1 MKEAIFFI
9 MINIVMKSV
18 FDMIYDIFEHVKR
31 IPLEVL
37 NKFDSVY
44 LNQRINSDSNEIISY
59 MTNNF
64 IGIILNSLNI
74 CIISTI
80 LLKISYKISV
90 MLFFMIP
97 VYLSI
102 YFLFKNLLY
111 KYNKKL
117 KEVQNKYMSVLNSQI
132 TNVKLI
138 KMNSCFEFFSNSMK
152 KAFKEYFKLN
162 FKTSFHNI
170 NFNFIGLITSSI
182 STILLCLMG
191 FFEIKKGNLSVGKFI
206 AINNFFPMLVNSIE
220 YFFQLGSSYQKAN
233 ASYQRIIEILQIDK
247 EKNGL
252 EKLDIIDN
260 IRCENVSFSYNGCKN
275 VIDKFTYE
283 FKKGN
288 IYCILG
294 GNGKGKTTLI
304 NILTGL
310 YQSFDGQVLYNDTNI
325 NSIDMYDLRHNK
337 VSVSEQEPML
347 IQDSIE
353 NNITYDNKNIEN
365 KMIEHYIN
373 KFDLNKFNLDYEIN
387 SGNNISGGEKQKIS
401 LIKCFSKKSNLII
414 LDEPSSALDSKSIEI
429 LKSELCELKKENI
442 IIIIT
447 HNYSFE
453 DICNYKIC
461 L

>member
-1 MKEAIFFI
+1 

>member
-1 MKEAIFFI
+1 

-233 ASYQRIIEILQIDK
+233 ASYQCIIEILQIDK

>member
-1 MKEAIFFI
+1 

-260 IRCENVSFSYNGCKN
+260 IRFENVSFSYNGCKN

>member
-1 MKEAIFFI
+1 
-9 MINIVMKSV
+9 
-18 FDMIYDIFEHVKR
+18 
-31 IPLEVL
+31 
-37 NKFDSVY
+37 
-44 LNQRINSDSNEIISY
+44 
-59 MTNNF
+59 
-64 IGIILNSLNI
+64 
-74 CIISTI
+74 
-80 LLKISYKISV
+80 
-90 MLFFMIP
+90 
-97 VYLSI
+97 
-102 YFLFKNLLY
+102 
-111 KYNKKL
+111 
-117 KEVQNKYMSVLNSQI
+117 
-132 TNVKLI
+132 
-138 KMNSCFEFFSNSMK
+138 MNSCFEFFSNSMK

>member
-1 MKEAIFFI
+1 

-182 STILLCLMG
+182 ATILLCLMG

-260 IRCENVSFSYNGCKN
+260 IRCENVSFSYNRCKN